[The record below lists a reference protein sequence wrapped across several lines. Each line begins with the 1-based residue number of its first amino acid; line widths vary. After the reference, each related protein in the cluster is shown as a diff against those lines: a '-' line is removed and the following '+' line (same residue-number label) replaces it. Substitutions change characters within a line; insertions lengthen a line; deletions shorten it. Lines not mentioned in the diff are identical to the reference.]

1 MNKEEFEKHIKA
13 VDEALERISAELERL
28 MKAAE
33 EEKYVKETKRN
44 ENYEPLFVFG
54 TCTGI
59 RQVNTR
65 ALGRPNRC
73 MYTRKG

>member
-1 MNKEEFEKHIKA
+1 MNKEEFESKLAAI
-13 VDEALERISAELERL
+13 DAELEKL
-28 MKAAE
+28 EKMLLLKE
-33 EEKYVKETKRN
+33 EVKETKRN
-44 ENYEPLFVFG
+44 ENYEPLFVLG

>member
-1 MNKEEFEKHIKA
+1 MNKEEFESKLAAI
-13 VDEALERISAELERL
+13 DAELEKL
-28 MKAAE
+28 
-33 EEKYVKETKRN
+33 EKMLLVKEDVKETKRN

>member
-1 MNKEEFEKHIKA
+1 MNKKEFESKLAAI
-13 VDEALERISAELERL
+13 DAELEKL
-28 MKAAE
+28 EKMLLLKE
-33 EEKYVKETKRN
+33 EEKETRRN

-59 RQVNTR
+59 RQINTR

-73 MYTRKG
+73 LYTRKG

>member
-1 MNKEEFEKHIKA
+1 MNKEAFESKLAAI
-13 VDEALERISAELERL
+13 DAELEKL
-28 MKAAE
+28 EKMLLLKE
-33 EEKYVKETKRN
+33 EEKETKRN

-73 MYTRKG
+73 LYTRKG

>member
-28 MKAAE
+28 MKADE